1 MEIRKKTL
9 LVLILLVGLVSCNK
23 DDNSTGPIVIEIRD
37 RAEQQL
43 ADMDSLQKYLQN
55 HYYNKAE
62 VEAALPNVGINDIEI
77 IEVSEEGEVPEGYT
91 KLADAVGEPKSIVYE
106 EIDYEYYELK
116 INQGGG
122 VNSPTIVD
130 DIQILYEGFSL
141 NDVVF
146 DGKYYP
152 DSNPSGLADLI
163 PGWRFVVPDYNT
175 SEGFTDN
182 GDGTVTFNNSGL
194 GVMFLPSGLAYFAS
208 PPLGSGIAS
217 YAPLVFKF
225 ELLEMV
231 QNDHDNDGIPSYLEV
246 QEDDPNNLAVNT
258 DEDTYRDSNSG
269 YILPQYNYIDV
280 DDDGDGVLTK
290 NEITV
295 RTVEDI
301 DIEVVKGEPLD
312 VDEVLLNYIG
322 KNAEGKYVGTIIKLY
337 DTNSNEIPDYLESDI
352 KIDYSS
358 L

>member
-1 MEIRKKTL
+1 
-9 LVLILLVGLVSCNK
+9 VLSCKK
-23 DDNSTGPIVIEIRD
+23 DDDPDQIVIEIRD
-37 RAEQQL
+37 RTEQQL
-43 ADMDSLQKYLQN
+43 ADMDSLQKYLKN

-62 VEAALPNVGINDIEI
+62 IDAAIPNVGINDIKI
-77 IEVSEEGEVPEGYT
+77 VKVGEDETAPDGYELLET
-91 KLADAVGEPKSIVYE
+91 AVGAP
-106 EIDYEYYELK
+106 IDTTYADTDYQYYVLK

-122 VNSPTIVD
+122 DSPTFAD
-130 DIQILYEGFSL
+130 DIRVNYEGFTL

-146 DGKYYP
+146 DY
-152 DSNPSGLADLI
+152 SVNPVDFDLATEI
-163 PGWRFVVPDYNT
+163 AVEGWRRVFPDFNT
-175 SEGFTDN
+175 SESFTEN
-182 GDGTVTFNNSGL
+182 SDGTVSYNNSGL
-194 GVMFLPSGLAYFAS
+194 GVMFLPSGLAYFSNAS
-208 PPLGSGIAS
+208 GSIAAYSPLI
-217 YAPLVFKF
+217 FKF
-225 ELLEMV
+225 ELLQMA

-269 YILPQYNYIDV
+269 YILPRYNYIDA

-295 RTVEDI
+295 RTVEDL